1 MGDEMSRAA
10 WWIAGRVSRLLCAQ
24 DRTMAMGDLTELGVS
39 GWRALREVSGLVA
52 RRQME
57 TWKDWQPWLALL
69 GLAGVAGV
77 GLSRLV
83 FGFGVALSFQA
94 RTYLHYGVM
103 MNDSTPGEVIRSLIC
118 MLLVIGVWSWT
129 SGFVLGLLS
138 GRALWLTGPLFY
150 QIVVQSFP
158 AYLRYSG
165 HLISRG
171 SPSISLLMV
180 IALLPL
186 NILVV
191 ASFLLPAILG
201 LRQGL
206 RGRMPGL
213 GTVLAMAAAVTWADI
228 VYSRQYGLLL
238 LMLASWPVGYVL
250 TAVFRARSSLRR
262 QQPE

>member
-1 MGDEMSRAA
+1 
-10 WWIAGRVSRLLCAQ
+10 
-24 DRTMAMGDLTELGVS
+24 MAMGDLTELGVG

-57 TWKDWQPWLALL
+57 AWKDWRPWLALL
-69 GLAGVAGV
+69 GLTGVAGV

-83 FGFGVALSFQA
+83 FGFGVALTLQT
-94 RTYLHYGVM
+94 RTYWHYGVM

-118 MLLVIGVWSWT
+118 LVLVMGVCSWT

-138 GRALWLTGPLFY
+138 GCALWLTGPLFY
-150 QIVVQSFP
+150 LIVVQSFP

-165 HLISRG
+165 NLISRG
-171 SPSISLLMV
+171 SPSILPPIV
-180 IALLPL
+180 FALLPPG
-186 NILVV
+186 IPPVV
-191 ASFLLPAILG
+191 SFLLPAILG
-201 LRQGL
+201 LRRGL

-238 LMLASWPVGYVL
+238 LILASWPVGYVL
-250 TAVFRARSSLRR
+250 TAVFRAGRPRNYSA
-262 QQPE
+262 

>member
-10 WWIAGRVSRLLCAQ
+10 WWIAGRVARLLCAQ
-24 DRTMAMGDLTELGVS
+24 DRNMAMGDLTELGVS
-39 GWRALREVSGLVA
+39 GGRALREVSGLVA

-57 TWKDWQPWLALL
+57 TWKDWRPWLALL
-69 GLAGVAGV
+69 GLAGMAGV

-83 FGFGVALSFQA
+83 FGFSVALSLQI
-94 RTYLHYGVM
+94 RTYWHYGVM

-118 MLLVIGVWSWT
+118 LVLVIGVWSWT
-129 SGFVLGLLS
+129 SGLVLGLLS

-150 QIVVQSFP
+150 LIVVQSFP
-158 AYLRYSG
+158 AWLRYSG

-171 SPSISLLMV
+171 SPSILLPVV

-186 NILVV
+186 NIPPV
-191 ASFLLPAILG
+191 ASFLLPAIVG

-206 RGRMPGL
+206 RGRLPGL
-213 GTVLAMAAAVTWADI
+213 ATVLAMGAAVTWADI

-238 LMLASWPVGYVL
+238 LILASWPVGYVL
-250 TAVFRARSSLRR
+250 TAVFRARIRHVS
-262 QQPE
+262 